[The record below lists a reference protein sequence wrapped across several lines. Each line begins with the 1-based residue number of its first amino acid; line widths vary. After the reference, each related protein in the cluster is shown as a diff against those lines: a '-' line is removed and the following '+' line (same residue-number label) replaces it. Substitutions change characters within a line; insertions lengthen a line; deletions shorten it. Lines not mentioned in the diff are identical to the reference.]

1 MDFVTQGYHSLLAA
15 LRNSPP
21 APMVRLRCGNRA
33 VTLPSH
39 LLTIGDTVECPSH
52 PLLLAF
58 LHTAE
63 CKCKCK
69 TFLLSNSPLS
79 PKQLEFLG
87 STPFGV
93 KIVKPNATMLGLHLH
108 SPHLSVTP
116 RFSLQ
121 GDLLSPL
128 PHVARTH
135 VEKAQLNTAVSRMLQ
150 RVRAG
155 TNLGLSFRE
164 RTLFLSFYVLSLPH
178 YHHSTL
184 IPSSN
189 YIANYYRLIRQH
201 LCKRAW
207 IQAKHLPGVVT
218 LLKVGILHCPRTFL
232 LSSMLGLCIRLYGTD
247 IVLWLGGLTSS
258 LPFLPKRILEGLD
271 AIRSE
276 TIKADRFNKE
286 PFSHQLYRFVS
297 DCPPPYKLARLVT
310 RTFKSHVLQMLHA
323 ETRSVLR
330 LRISQVD
337 WLGDSS
343 SIPLLIHFTQPLSKS
358 FPPLHVLLFCV
369 GLSILNQT
377 CTFVSV
383 LTLPDGP
390 PVDVDVA
397 ATPRYTPKVFARV
410 LLLPITSLTQTN
422 GLLSAKP
429 SLLLALIGLATAIRT
444 PRYPSP
450 HPLYGALVKVPLSM
464 RFCPVP
470 ALVGSAL
477 LNRPWRTHDWS
488 LRPTFSASHLAMIG
502 ALWVGTRQFVHER
515 SGPLPPSPPPLLPWM
530 ILFVLRNT
538 SWIVFTHLFPRR
550 FVPPILLP

>member
-1 MDFVTQGYHSLLAA
+1 MPQSSSSSGF
-15 LRNSPP
+15 
-21 APMVRLRCGNRA
+21 
-33 VTLPSH
+33 
-39 LLTIGDTVECPSH
+39 
-52 PLLLAF
+52 F

-69 TFLLSNSPLS
+69 TFLLSNSALS
-79 PKQLEFLG
+79 PKQLEFLD

-128 PHVARTH
+128 PQVARAH

-184 IPSSN
+184 LPSSN

-218 LLKVGILHCPRTFL
+218 YLKLGILHCPKIFL
-232 LSSMLGLCIRLYGTD
+232 LSSMLGLCIRLYGLD
-247 IVLWLGGLTSS
+247 IVLWLCGLTPS
-258 LPFLPKRILEGLD
+258 LPFLPKRILEDLD
-271 AIRSE
+271 SIRSE
-276 TIKADRFNKE
+276 TLKADSFNKE

-297 DCPPPYKLARLVT
+297 DCLPPYKLSRMVT

-323 ETRSVLR
+323 DTRSFLR

-343 SIPLLIHFTQPLSKS
+343 STTFDTLHTTPIKVIPPFARLAILRWSIDSEPDLHFRLRPHFTRRTSCRCGCGRYSSLYPEGFRAGAVATDHLLNPNQWTIISKTFAPS
-358 FPPLHVLLFCV
+358 CFDRFC
-369 GLSILNQT
+369 
-377 CTFVSV
+377 
-383 LTLPDGP
+383 D
-390 PVDVDVA
+390 
-397 ATPRYTPKVFARV
+397 
-410 LLLPITSLTQTN
+410 
-422 GLLSAKP
+422 
-429 SLLLALIGLATAIRT
+429 
-444 PRYPSP
+444 RYP
-450 HPLYGALVKVPLSM
+450 HP
-464 RFCPVP
+464 
-470 ALVGSAL
+470 
-477 LNRPWRTHDWS
+477 
-488 LRPTFSASHLAMIG
+488 
-502 ALWVGTRQFVHER
+502 
-515 SGPLPPSPPPLLPWM
+515 PLPPATSPIWCPRKGAPLHSLDHLDPALRSWIDLCVGMVIIRYKIGCGSAQSLPWLVVRCSIDPGVRM
-530 ILFVLRNT
+530 IG
-538 SWIVFTHLFPRR
+538 P
-550 FVPPILLP
+550 